1 MSIDLTNIVIPA
13 IPETQTWKGKGVII
27 LNGDD
32 ALKLE
37 SNGDEYIN
45 FEIAEGESYQ
55 FVVDIHITKL

>member
-13 IPETQTWKGKGVII
+13 FPETQTWKGKGVII
-27 LNGDD
+27 LDGENI
-32 ALKLE
+32 LKLE
-37 SNGDEYIN
+37 SNSVEYIN